1 MKTLKGNAVIGQSGG
16 PTCVIN
22 QSLVGVITESR
33 KHPEIKHLYGALEG
47 VKGILG
53 ENFYDLLRESPE
65 TLKGVAETP
74 GAALRSVRKKPTESE
89 CGQMFDIFK
98 KYNVRYFFYIGGNDS
113 AETANIINEM
123 ANEQGYELRVFHIPK
138 TIDNDLLVT
147 DHCPGYGTA
156 ARFVANAVAGDG
168 LDNESLHGIKIDV
181 VMGRH
186 AGFLTA
192 AARLAY
198 RQAGLARTAKDAA
211 PHLIYV
217 PERPFE
223 MKRFLSDVDRIYR
236 KLGRCLVAI
245 SEGISDADG
254 QPIFKSREVDS
265 HGNVQLSG
273 SGALGD
279 FLVAE
284 IKTNLGTRLCVRS
297 DTFGYLQRSFP
308 GFASEVD
315 VREARQVG
323 VRAGR
328 YACRGNVDGSVAIR
342 RKPGKTYS
350 ADYFLTPLSSV
361 ARATKS
367 LPGEFINYEGNDITE
382 AFVEYAL
389 PLLGK
394 MPPVARFRGYKV
406 RKRRPACR

>member
-1 MKTLKGNAVIGQSGG
+1 
-16 PTCVIN
+16 
-22 QSLVGVITESR
+22 
-33 KHPEIKHLYGALEG
+33 
-47 VKGILG
+47 
-53 ENFYDLLRESPE
+53 
-65 TLKGVAETP
+65 
-74 GAALRSVRKKPTESE
+74 VRKKPTESE

-98 KYNVRYFFYIGGNDS
+98 KYKVRYFFYIGGNDS
-113 AETANIINEM
+113 AETANIVNEM
-123 ANEQGYELRVFHIPK
+123 AEEQGYELRVFHIPK

-156 ARFVANAVAGDG
+156 AKFVANAIAGDG
-168 LDNESLHGIKIDV
+168 LDNESLQGIKLDII
-181 VMGRH
+181 MGRH

-192 AARLAY
+192 AARLA
-198 RQAGLARTAKDAA
+198 RTRKDSA

-223 MKRFLSDVDRIYR
+223 MKRFLNDVDRVYTR
-236 KLGRCLVAI
+236 LGRCLIAV
-245 SEGISDADG
+245 SEGIADADG
-254 QPIFKSREVDS
+254 QPVFKSKEVDA

-279 FLVAE
+279 FLVAQ
-284 IKTNLGTRLCVRS
+284 IKANLGTKLRVRS

-315 VREARQVG
+315 AREARQVG
-323 VRAGR
+323 VRAAR
-328 YACRGNVDGSVAIR
+328 FACRHDVDGSVAIR
-342 RKPGKTYS
+342 RKAGQKYEVE
-350 ADYFLTPLSSV
+350 YFLTPLSSV

-367 LPGEFINYEGNDITE
+367 LPGEFISYEGNDITE

-394 MPPVARFRGYKV
+394 TPVVQKLAGYKV
-406 RKRRPACR
+406 RKRK